1 MYKNTLHL
9 QGSFASPM
17 GETRRRR
24 DYIGGKSM
32 SYALETLKNE
42 VKNTFLAEGEQFLQR
57 RQGPHK
63 RVFLTLKAPIS

>member
-1 MYKNTLHL
+1 MYKNTLNL

-17 GETRRRR
+17 GRTRRR

-42 VKNTFLAEGEQFLQR
+42 VKNSFLAEGEQFLQR

-63 RVFLTLKAPIS
+63 RVLTWKSYFINL